1 MVNFNGQDKKN
12 CQVTPQKFPHQLS
25 ANFPLHQLIK
35 MMIIF
40 QWEREGA
47 PHIIKRCQNILQD
60 LSINI
65 VIDRH
70 AAKRRNF
77 WDWRILNVD
86 SLFTEMP
93 RGKIIKDLIFNLRI
107 MIKITLYGWIEW
119 AFKSLCSTR
128 CSAEVTKAFNEI
140 KTSEKLVFL
149 LITCHLLRSILFSL
163 SLF

>member
-1 MVNFNGQDKKN
+1 MRER
-12 CQVTPQKFPHQLS
+12 
-25 ANFPLHQLIK
+25 
-35 MMIIF
+35 
-40 QWEREGA
+40 EREGA

-70 AAKRRNF
+70 AAKRRNS

-163 SLF
+163 SLSFKEAFFLCSFSDHLNRFACVLVVLERVEFACE